1 VIAAKGSAPQ
11 NIWPFE
17 YRSMMRTAPRTLLLA
32 FPALLA
38 ADERGALVL
47 HFLQLPV
54 GEETYQLTSQADGS
68 LALHASFEYT
78 ERGSR
83 VPLEATL
90 RMKPDLTPL
99 LFEAKGRSYRPF
111 SVDAVVEVAPDGR
124 TATLREGDTKR
135 QAVLPA
141 RYFTIDGYA
150 PFSVQ
155 MMMLRYWASHGKPGR
170 LPQFPAELPGTELL
184 IEVSGQETINIAG
197 QAIRLTRYSVGNAV
211 WGRETIWLNERGEL
225 AGGVSYAGGLPLEAV
240 RSEYRDAFPQLIRSA
255 VADRMKELTAEN
267 TRIHPLIQGEF
278 AIAGATLIDGAGAAP
293 VPDAVV
299 VVRDGKIAAA
309 GSRAQVTV
317 PRGMQVVDGR
327 GATLLPG
334 LWEMHAH
341 FAQVEWGPAYLAAG
355 VTSARD
361 CGGEFEFITAV
372 RDLIESGRGLGP
384 RLALAG
390 LVDRSGTGTFGVNWA
405 DTPEQGRAQVARY
418 KAAGFAQMKIYSR
431 IQPDVLAAVAAEA
444 HRLGITVTGH
454 VPDGM
459 TAIQGVE
466 AGMDQIN
473 HFGPVYQEV
482 RRAGDGRE
490 RVIQFFKD
498 HHTVVDPTMAWG
510 ELLGR
515 PMNVEIASF
524 EPGFAKA
531 PWTLTSVI
539 GTAGTAASNA
549 PQSGRLNDQ
558 FAVLRALYAAG
569 IPIVAGT
576 DKAVPGHSLHRELEL
591 YVQAGLT
598 PMEVIQLAT
607 SGAAKAMRMDNEV
620 GTVEAGKRADLIL
633 VQGNPLEHFSELR
646 KVSRVV
652 AKGRMYDP
660 TELWKSVGFA
670 PAY

>member
-1 VIAAKGSAPQ
+1 
-11 NIWPFE
+11 
-17 YRSMMRTAPRTLLLA
+17 MRILRALLLA

-38 ADERGALVL
+38 ADERGALIL

-54 GEETYQLTSQADGS
+54 GEETYQLTSEADGS
-68 LALHASFEYT
+68 LVLHASFEYT

-83 VPLEATL
+83 VPLSATL
-90 RMKPDLTPL
+90 LMKPDFTPL
-99 LFEAKGRSYRPF
+99 QFEAKGKSYRPF
-111 SVDAVVEVAPDGR
+111 SVDAAVDVNADGH
-124 TATLREGDTKR
+124 TATVREGGKTR
-135 QAVLPA
+135 QTTLPTS
-141 RYFTIDGYA
+141 YFTIDGYA

-155 MMMLRYWASHGKPGR
+155 MMMLRYWASHGKPAR
-170 LPQFPAELPGTELL
+170 LPQLPAEVPGTEAM
-184 IEVSGQETINIAG
+184 IEVTGHETIQVAG
-197 QAIRLTRYSVGNAV
+197 QAVRLTRYSVGNVV
-211 WGRETIWLNERGEL
+211 WGRETIWLNDRGEL
-225 AGGVSYAGGLPLEAV
+225 AGGVSYAGGLPLEAI

-255 VADRMKELTAEN
+255 VADRMKELAAEN
-267 TRIHPLIQGEF
+267 TRMQPLVQGAF
-278 AIAGATLIDGAGAAP
+278 AIEGATLIDGTGAPP

-299 VVRDGKIAAA
+299 VVRDGKITAA
-309 GSRAQVTV
+309 GSRAQVAV
-317 PRGMQVVDGR
+317 PKGMQIVDGR

-384 RLALAG
+384 RLVLAG

-431 IQPDVLAAVAAEA
+431 IKPDVLAAVAAEA
-444 HRLGITVTGH
+444 HRQGMTVTGH
-454 VPDGM
+454 VPEGM

-515 PMNVEIASF
+515 PMNVDIASF

-539 GTAGTAASNA
+539 GTAGSPATNA
-549 PQSGRLNDQ
+549 PPSGRLNDQ

-598 PMEVIQLAT
+598 PMQVIQLAT
-607 SGAAKAMRMDNEV
+607 SGAAKVMRMDGEV

-633 VQGNPLEHFSELR
+633 VQGNPLERFSDLR
-646 KVSRVV
+646 KVKRVV
-652 AKGRMYDP
+652 TKGRMYDP
-660 TELWKSVGFA
+660 SELWKSVGFA

>member
-1 VIAAKGSAPQ
+1 
-11 NIWPFE
+11 
-17 YRSMMRTAPRTLLLA
+17 MRVFGTLLLLTA
-32 FPALLA
+32 ALAAPLLA
-38 ADERGALVL
+38 ADEHGTLVL

-54 GEETYQLTSQADGS
+54 GEETYQLTTGADGS
-68 LALHASFEYT
+68 LNLHANFEYT

-83 VPLEATL
+83 VPLAATL

-99 LFEAKGRSYRPF
+99 QFESKGKSYRPF
-111 SVDAVVEVAPDGR
+111 SVDAAVQVNPDGR
-124 TATLREGDTKR
+124 TATVREGDKTR
-135 QAVLPA
+135 QATLPA
-141 RYFTIDGYA
+141 RFFTISGYN

-155 MMMLRYWASHGKPGR
+155 MMMLRYWSSHGKPAR
-170 LPQFPAELPGTELL
+170 LVQFPAEAPGTEAL
-184 IEVSGQETINIAG
+184 IEVTGQETIEVDGNPV
-197 QAIRLTRYSVGNAV
+197 RLTRYSIGNVV
-211 WGRETIWLNERGEL
+211 WGRETIWLNDAGEIG
-225 AGGVSYAGGLPLEAV
+225 GGVSYAGGLPLEAI
-240 RSEYRDAFPQLIRSA
+240 RTEYRAAFPQLIRSA
-255 VADRMKELTAEN
+255 ITDRMKELSAEN
-267 TRIHPLIQGEF
+267 ARIQPLAKDAF
-278 AIAGATLIDGAGAAP
+278 AISGATLIDGTGAAP
-293 VPDAVV
+293 APDSVV
-299 VVRDGKIAAA
+299 IVRDGKIAAA
-309 GSRAQVTV
+309 GPRSQVAV
-317 PRGMQVVDGR
+317 PKGMTVVDGR
-327 GATLLPG
+327 GDTILPG

-355 VTSARD
+355 ITTARD
-361 CGGEFEFITAV
+361 CGGEFEFITSV

-384 RLALAG
+384 RLVLAG

-431 IQPDVLAAVAAEA
+431 IRPDVLAAVAAEA
-444 HRLGITVTGH
+444 HRQGMTVTGH

-482 RRAGDGRE
+482 RRAGDARAQ
-490 RVIQFFKD
+490 VIQFFKD

-515 PMNVEIASF
+515 PMNVDIASF

-531 PWTLTSVI
+531 PYTLTSVI
-539 GTAGTAASNA
+539 GTAGSPAAATPRGAGS
-549 PQSGRLNDQ
+549 NDQ

-576 DKAVPGHSLHRELEL
+576 DKAVPGHSVHRELEI

-598 PMEVIQLAT
+598 PMQVIQLAT
-607 SGAAKAMRMDNEV
+607 SGAARVMGMDREV

-633 VQGNPLEHFSELR
+633 VQGNPVENFADLR
-646 KVSRVV
+646 KVVRVV
-652 AKGRMYDP
+652 SKGRMYDCA
-660 TELWKSVGFA
+660 ELWKSVGFK
-670 PAY
+670 P

>member
-1 VIAAKGSAPQ
+1 
-11 NIWPFE
+11 
-17 YRSMMRTAPRTLLLA
+17 MRTKLAALLLA
-32 FPALLA
+32 LPSLLA
-38 ADERGALVL
+38 ADERGTLVL

-54 GEETYQLTSQADGS
+54 GEETYQVTSEAEGS
-68 LALHASFEYT
+68 LVLRASFEYA

-83 VPLEATL
+83 VPLAATL

-99 LFEAKGRSYRPF
+99 QFEAKGKSYRPF
-111 SVDAVVEVAPDGR
+111 SVDAWVEVNADGR
-124 TATLREGDTKR
+124 TATVREGEKTR
-135 QAVLPA
+135 QATLPD
-141 RYFTIDGYA
+141 RYFTIEGYA

-155 MMMLRYWASHGKPGR
+155 MMMLRYWASHGKPAQ
-170 LPQFPAELPGTELL
+170 LPQFPAGAPGTEAR
-184 IEVSGQETINIAG
+184 IEVSGQETITVAR
-197 QAIRLTRYSVGNAV
+197 QPVHLTRYSVGNVV
-211 WGRETIWLNERGEL
+211 WGRETIWLNDRGEL

-240 RSEYRDAFPQLIRSA
+240 RAEYREAFPQLIRSA
-255 VADRMKELTAEN
+255 VADRMKELAAEN
-267 TRIHPLIQGEF
+267 ARMHPLMQGEF
-278 AIAGATLIDGAGAAP
+278 AIAGATLIDGTGGAP
-293 VPDAVV
+293 VPNAVV

-309 GSRAQVTV
+309 GPRAQVAV
-317 PRGMQVVDGR
+317 SKGMQVVDGR

-384 RLALAG
+384 RLVLAG

-431 IQPDVLAAVAAEA
+431 IQPDVLAAIATEA
-444 HRLGITVTGH
+444 HRQGMTVTGH

-498 HHTVVDPTMAWG
+498 HHTVVDPTVAWG

-539 GTAGTAASNA
+539 GTAGTPAANA
-549 PQSGRLNDQ
+549 PQTGRLNDQ

-598 PMEVIQLAT
+598 PMQVIQLAT
-607 SGAAKAMRMDNEV
+607 SGAAKVMRMDGEV
-620 GTVEAGKRADLIL
+620 GTVEVGKRADLIL
-633 VQGNPLEHFSELR
+633 VQGNPLERFSDLR

-652 AKGRMYDP
+652 TKGLIYDP
-660 TELWKSVGFA
+660 AELWKSVGFA
-670 PAY
+670 PAF